1 MVYGNTVL
9 YKKMIIR
16 SVRHRG
22 LKRLIEHDQIKGLRP
37 DLVPRI
43 RNILTALILTGDMG
57 RLRASAPPGWRVH
70 RLSGDRKGTW
80 SISTSG
86 NWRITFEEEDGYLDL
101 LDLEDY
107 H

>member
-1 MVYGNTVL
+1 MT
-9 YKKMIIR
+9 IR

-22 LKRLIEHDQIKGLRP
+22 LKRLIEDNQTKGLRP
-37 DLVPRI
+37 DLVARM
-43 RNILTALILTGDMG
+43 RNILTALILAEDMD
-57 RLRASAPPGWRVH
+57 RFRASAPPGWRVH
-70 RLSGDRKGTW
+70 RLSGDRKDTW